1 MKLTFV
7 SFVFLWLMVAK
18 EDAAASEEA
27 STNNNDNDMR
37 QNTEQR
43 QQLLCLTRSE
53 IAAELVLAAGRND
66 TKKRLTRV
74 TVPSTAST
82 EFRTRMPIVTGS
94 DEAFPRFASLS
105 SCPDSRKLCFHQTTN
120 TTTTASTDNPFVQLE
135 FISMN
140 DGHHAYDKVLQL
152 AANDEHDENPY
163 LMTTLRDA
171 VDYSVANYKRRAFW
185 DGPFPNIKELQ
196 FEEWLRQVP
205 WRANQM
211 TRMIGRSDGDERVLT
226 RIVDPIITEELRANV
241 YMKQQNELGV
251 DSEILQTA
259 WTRLQQMQWF
269 GLFHRLR
276 ESMELLAFTFCADTN
291 ELLKYYTRPSP
302 PPTDGDNNLDKLTS
316 RIVGGD
322 IGKEEKERL
331 LTEILERNRL
341 DVILLER
348 AEALFNERLDEM
360 RKAKDNGILCRFAG
374 TVDVTCGGDDN
385 DSDGDREEL

>member
-1 MKLTFV
+1 M
-7 SFVFLWLMVAK
+7 
-18 EDAAASEEA
+18 
-27 STNNNDNDMR
+27 
-37 QNTEQR
+37 
-43 QQLLCLTRSE
+43 CLTRSE
-53 IAAELVLAAGRND
+53 IAAKLIAAGEM
-66 TKKRLTRV
+66 TPKKRLTRV

-105 SCPDSRKLCFHQTTN
+105 CPDDDTRKLCFHQTT
-120 TTTTASTDNPFVQLE
+120 TTTAAAPSTDNPFVQLE

-226 RIVDPIITEELRANV
+226 RIVDPIITEELQADV

-259 WTRLQQMQWF
+259 WERDCNKCS
-269 GLFHRLR
+269 GLDSF
-276 ESMELLAFTFCADTN
+276 
-291 ELLKYYTRPSP
+291 
-302 PPTDGDNNLDKLTS
+302 
-316 RIVGGD
+316 IV
-322 IGKEEKERL
+322 
-331 LTEILERNRL
+331 
-341 DVILLER
+341 
-348 AEALFNERLDEM
+348 
-360 RKAKDNGILCRFAG
+360 
-374 TVDVTCGGDDN
+374 
-385 DSDGDREEL
+385 